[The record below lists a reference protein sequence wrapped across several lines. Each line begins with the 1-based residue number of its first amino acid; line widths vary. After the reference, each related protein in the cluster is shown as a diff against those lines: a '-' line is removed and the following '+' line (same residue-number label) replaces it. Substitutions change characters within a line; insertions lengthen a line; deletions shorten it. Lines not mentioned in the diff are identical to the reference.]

1 MATKQY
7 KILTK
12 AQARARRFG
21 EKHPEVNYFGDDG
34 QPISIVDPAVDE
46 LKEDVEED
54 VEEAVEEKPATKK
67 RSTKKKAVDK

>member
-21 EKHPEVNYFGDDG
+21 EKHPEVSYFGDDG

-46 LKEDVEED
+46 LKEDEVVEE
-54 VEEAVEEKPATKK
+54 VEVEEKPKTKK
-67 RSTKKKAVDK
+67 TTKKKAVDK

>member
-21 EKHPEVNYFGDDG
+21 EKHPEVSYFGDDG
-34 QPISIVDPAVDE
+34 QQISIVDPAVDE
-46 LKEDVEED
+46 LKEDEV
-54 VEEAVEEKPATKK
+54 VEEAKVEEKPKAKK
-67 RSTKKKAVDK
+67 STKKKAVDK

>member
-21 EKHPEVNYFGDDG
+21 EKHPEVSYFGDDG

-46 LKEDVEED
+46 LKEDVEE
-54 VEEAVEEKPATKK
+54 VVEEKPATKK

>member
-7 KILTK
+7 KILAK

-21 EKHPEVNYFGDDG
+21 EKHPEVNYFGEDG
-34 QPISIVDPAVDE
+34 QPIAIVDPAVDE
-46 LKEDVEED
+46 LKEDVEE
-54 VEEAVEEKPATKK
+54 VVEEKPATTK

>member
-21 EKHPEVNYFGDDG
+21 EKHPEVSYFGDDG
-34 QPISIVDPAVDE
+34 QPISIVDPAVDD
-46 LKEDVEED
+46 LKEDEV
-54 VEEAVEEKPATKK
+54 VEEAKVEEKPKAKK
-67 RSTKKKAVDK
+67 STKKKAVDK

>member
-21 EKHPEVNYFGDDG
+21 EKHPEVSYFGEDG
-34 QPISIVDPAVDE
+34 QPISIVDPAVDD
-46 LKEDVEED
+46 LKEDVEE
-54 VEEAVEEKPATKK
+54 VVEEKPATKK

>member
-21 EKHPEVNYFGDDG
+21 EKHPEVSYFGDDG

-46 LKEDVEED
+46 LKEDVEE
-54 VEEAVEEKPATKK
+54 VVEEKPATKK
-67 RSTKKKAVDK
+67 RSTKKKVVDK

>member
-46 LKEDVEED
+46 LKEDVEE
-54 VEEAVEEKPATKK
+54 VVEEKPATKK

>member
-21 EKHPEVNYFGDDG
+21 EKHPEVSYFGEDG
-34 QPISIVDPAVDE
+34 QPISIVDPAVDD
-46 LKEDVEED
+46 LKEDVEEV
-54 VEEAVEEKPATKK
+54 VEEAKVEEKPKAKK
-67 RSTKKKAVDK
+67 STKKKAVDK

>member
-21 EKHPEVNYFGDDG
+21 EKHPEVSYFGDDG
-34 QPISIVDPAVDE
+34 RPISIVDPAVDE
-46 LKEDVEED
+46 LKEDEVVEE
-54 VEEAVEEKPATKK
+54 VEVEEKPKTKK
-67 RSTKKKAVDK
+67 TTKKKAVDK

>member
-21 EKHPEVNYFGDDG
+21 EKHPEVSYFGDDG

-46 LKEDVEED
+46 LKEDEVVEE
-54 VEEAVEEKPATKK
+54 VEVEEKPKAKK
-67 RSTKKKAVDK
+67 TTKKKAVDK

>member
-46 LKEDVEED
+46 LKEDVEE
-54 VEEAVEEKPATKK
+54 AVEEKPATKK